1 MVSATDRPGPASTG
15 RAACPVVA
23 LVSSAGGLIATG
35 TVLSGLPSALEAA
48 VIVLQHMAPD
58 HKSLLPEILSRRT
71 GLPVAAA
78 YDGQPLTPGRVAVAP
93 PGRHLLVSGDRRL
106 ALIPSGP
113 FPPSRPSA
121 DLLLVSLALAAGP
134 DAIAVVLSGK
144 GNDSATGAAAVHRFG
159 GTVVATD
166 AATSNHFD
174 MPAAC
179 IVQDETVD
187 HVVPLDQVA
196 PLLVGLLRRPRLGAG
211 TPG

>member
-1 MVSATDRPGPASTG
+1 MASATGRPGPAPP
-15 RAACPVVA
+15 CPVVA
-23 LVSSAGGLIATG
+23 LVSSAGGLTATG
-35 TVLSGLPSALEAA
+35 TVLSGLPSGLAA
-48 VIVLQHMAPD
+48 SVIVLQHLAPD
-58 HKSLLPEILSRRT
+58 HRSVLPELLGLRT

-78 YDGQPLTPGRVAVAP
+78 QDGQPLLPRRVVVAP
-93 PGRHLLVSGDRRL
+93 PGRHLLVRADRRL

-134 DAIAVVLSGK
+134 DAIAVVLSGR
-144 GNDSATGAAAVHRFG
+144 GNDSATGAAAVHHFG

-166 AATSNHFD
+166 AATSDHFD

-179 IVQDETVD
+179 IEQEETVD

-196 PLLVGLLRRPRLGAG
+196 ALLVGLVDGLRPDG
-211 TPG
+211 P